1 LKSRREKSRLQRT
14 RTFFCKKDNKHAC
27 AFYPLRAKQD
37 APLLMPLCQSFR
49 CLMPDAP
56 LRAKQIA
63 PTYKNN
69 VLRLV
74 KFFDFILFC
83 SKLLKSSI
91 WLSLQE
97 AFAFL
102 CLLLP
107 LQKKPA
113 KAFLKALPGRV
124 RTSSRKKA
132 PK

>member
-1 LKSRREKSRLQRT
+1 
-14 RTFFCKKDNKHAC
+14 
-27 AFYPLRAKQD
+27 
-37 APLLMPLCQSFR
+37 
-49 CLMPDAP
+49 MPDAP

-107 LQKKPA
+107 LQKKHVS
-113 KAFLKALPGRV
+113 LEGVTRLRSSSISS
-124 RTSSRKKA
+124 RLRLSSLSSRKKA
-132 PK
+132 PKSSLPLLVVAIAK